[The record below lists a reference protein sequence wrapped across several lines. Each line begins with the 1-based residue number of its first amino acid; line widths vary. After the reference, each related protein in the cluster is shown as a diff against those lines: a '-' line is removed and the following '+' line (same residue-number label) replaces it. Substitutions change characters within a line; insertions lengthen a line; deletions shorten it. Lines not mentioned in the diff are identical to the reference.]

1 MLRER
6 ALKKIFITTLSLFV
20 LLVAFSLPNL
30 DANNI
35 LRTNLEIE
43 EISGLST
50 NSIYLL
56 NNSGYLVKSRV
67 YIDSEDKKEQIA
79 KLIMNLTVNSS
90 NSFSNGLYALIP
102 KGTVVKEIIYG
113 QRLVTIDFSKEILN
127 VSLEK
132 EKQMITS
139 IVYSIMD
146 LGGIEGV
153 SLLVEGEA
161 LDCYPNSK
169 EKLNL
174 ILDKSIGINKSYNLT
189 SRNDVTKV
197 VIYYVEKI
205 DNNFYY
211 VPVTKYINDEREKI
225 KIIIEEL
232 SSSYIHEPNLMSF
245 LNSNVELL
253 DYREENDVLFLNFND
268 YLFDSNDKLL
278 EEVLYSLA
286 YSIFDN
292 YNVNM
297 VMFESNDEEVCYISR
312 DELN

>member
-20 LLVAFSLPNL
+20 LLVAFSIPNL

-67 YIDSEDKKEQIA
+67 YIDSDDKKEQIA

-90 NSFSNGLYALIP
+90 NSFSNGLCALIP
-102 KGTVVKEIIYG
+102 KGTVVREIIYG

-127 VSLEK
+127 VSLER

-189 SRNDVTKV
+189 SRNDITKV

-205 DNNFYY
+205 DNSFYY

-253 DYREENDVLFLNFND
+253 DYREENNVLFLNFND

-286 YSIFDN
+286 YSVFDN